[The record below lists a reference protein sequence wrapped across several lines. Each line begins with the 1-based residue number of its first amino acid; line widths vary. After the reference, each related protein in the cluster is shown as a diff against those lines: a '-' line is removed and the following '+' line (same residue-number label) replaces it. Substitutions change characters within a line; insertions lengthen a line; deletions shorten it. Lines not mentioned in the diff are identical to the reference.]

1 MEKLAKPAAA
11 NVYYL
16 IDKMKYLVIFVFLI
30 GVCGCSKSDTA
41 TIPQEKMVDLI
52 YDLTISTSA
61 RTVSSKRD
69 SIQYEVSAND
79 ILKKYGVDSLA
90 FAKAQA
96 YYLENVEEGAVVL
109 DSVQARIK
117 KKIEETKALPPDKS
131 EEAGEG
137 VFKRLRKLDLITE

>member
-30 GVCGCSKSDTA
+30 GIYGCSKSDTA

-61 RTVSSKRD
+61 RSIANKQD
-69 SIQYEVSAND
+69 SIQYIVSYES
-79 ILKKYGVDSLA
+79 ILKKHGVDSLS
-90 FAKAQA
+90 FVNAQK
-96 YYLENVEEGAVVL
+96 YYQDNPEVFSAVY
-109 DSVQARIK
+109 DSVQNRIK
-117 KKIEETKALPPDKS
+117 KKLDETRALPPDKT
-131 EEAGEG
+131 EEIKGRA
-137 VFKRLRKLDLITE
+137 FKILKNLDLTTN